1 MSPSPS
7 SLRVPRQRSTRSPSF
22 TAAFIHVGPHSGS
35 SCLTTFESPGGPGLR
50 SSIRAACASRS
61 STEPGFQGDRLCVGG
76 HRPWSVL
83 LEPRGHRG
91 LWEDKART
99 APRTGQLK
107 GRRASRGTAQCF
119 VLITSEML
127 TWASPGDGEGETSP
141 ASRGGASANSEEN
154 PSQHWRGR
162 EGHRS

>member
-1 MSPSPS
+1 MGFLP
-7 SLRVPRQRSTRSPSF
+7 
-22 TAAFIHVGPHSGS
+22 
-35 SCLTTFESPGGPGLR
+35 C

-76 HRPWSVL
+76 RRPWAVL
-83 LEPRGHRG
+83 LEPRGNRG
-91 LWEDKART
+91 LWEDKARAAT
-99 APRTGQLK
+99 RTGQLK
-107 GRRASRGTAQCF
+107 GRRGSRGTAQCF

-154 PSQHWRGR
+154 PSQHRWGR
-162 EGHRS
+162 EGQRS